1 MKKILVAYASRT
13 GNTEKVA
20 GYIAE
25 GIRISG
31 HEPVLQKIGNI
42 KDADAMEGYDAY
54 VFGCPTYH
62 RDMTGGMKQF
72 LFKAEKLNLVGKVG
86 GAFGSYTHSGD
97 APKYIFDTMQF
108 VYKMDMTD
116 LGSLNVLEGDIEKPD
131 AIKSAQD
138 YGKSIGAKLPA

>member
-1 MKKILVAYASRT
+1 
-13 GNTEKVA
+13 
-20 GYIAE
+20 
-25 GIRISG
+25 
-31 HEPVLQKIGNI
+31 
-42 KDADAMEGYDAY
+42 MEGYDAY